1 MIYNY
6 IFINNSYTIYQDV
19 YGYYLYNNIN
29 ILSLNDKFSNYS
41 FKNNND
47 ILLITNVIKFFI

>member
-19 YGYYLYNNIN
+19 YRYHIYNNIN
-29 ILSLNDKFSNYS
+29 ILLFNDKFSNYS

-47 ILLITNVIKFFI
+47 ILLITNAINFFI